1 MTKRLTLIS
10 AEFTGQYSKACPLDW
25 AVVVRNLKNRSK
37 YTVED
42 FEYYIIASSLFSS
55 KIEGNSL
62 DLNSF
67 MNNRGQKT
75 TAKKKEFQEI
85 EDLVN
90 AYRFVAEHA
99 LTQANFLKA
108 HQMLSKTILKAS
120 ERGKYRKSQVGVF
133 DNTTGRP
140 VYLAVEAELVKQEI
154 TKLFADINILMERN
168 LSSKETFYYASMIH
182 LWVAMIHPFT
192 DGNGRMAR
200 LMEKWFLASKLG
212 ASAWSINAEKFYWD
226 NRPKYYKN
234 ISLGFNYYALKW
246 ERCTAFILMLPEAL
260 KESFKA

>member
-1 MTKRLTLIS
+1 MPSRLTLIS
-10 AEFTGQYSKACPLDW
+10 PEFIEQYSKTCPINW
-25 AVVVRNLKNRSK
+25 SAVIRNLKTRST
-37 YTVED
+37 YTTED

-90 AYRFVAEHA
+90 AYRFAAEHK
-99 LTQANFLKA
+99 LTQANSLKA
-108 HQMLSKTILKAS
+108 HQMLAKMLLKAT
-120 ERGKYRKSQVGVF
+120 ERGKYRKTQVGVF

-140 VYLAVEAELVKQEI
+140 VYLAVEPEFVKREVS
-154 TKLFADINILMERN
+154 KLFVDITILLERN

-182 LWVAMIHPFT
+182 LWVAMIHPFS

-212 ASAWSINAEKFYWD
+212 ASAWSINTEKYYWD
-226 NRPKYYKN
+226 HRPKYYKN
-234 ISLGFNYYALKW
+234 ISLGYNYYTLKW
-246 ERCTAFILMLPEAL
+246 ERCIPFLLMLPEAL
-260 KESFKA
+260 KQPI